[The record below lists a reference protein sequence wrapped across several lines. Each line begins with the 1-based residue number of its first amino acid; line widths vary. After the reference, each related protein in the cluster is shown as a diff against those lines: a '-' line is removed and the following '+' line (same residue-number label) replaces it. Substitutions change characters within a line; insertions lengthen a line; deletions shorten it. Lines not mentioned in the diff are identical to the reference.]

1 MRLGHPAPVTGVI
14 VPELRI
20 DAGMSRRGWSYYSP
34 VLQCA
39 YMSRLN
45 RDNKDGVG
53 TAPPL
58 LTGTLGH
65 DIQAHHH
72 TIEAINTYGS
82 VIVNGE
88 VYDDSSLFMKPE
100 DAVIDHCTVEPA
112 YAPYADKVVTAYQNY
127 KISPPIIDRQ
137 IMVETEL
144 VGVLGKKR
152 GKFGYWLVREDCW
165 DQLEEEVKTLPAE
178 NGESIELTLLKHEGA
193 PQHNKPIFLSR
204 RLDLVTADEA
214 GFATVIDHKHQNNIW
229 SDPNK
234 YNVDMGFTAIWMLA
248 MQKWRG
254 AVKSVDIHGISVNP
268 ASPGKVRVS
277 SLRYSQNRANS
288 LPFLI
293 LQAAKVRASLDAA
306 EAAGYIGREG
316 WPMTGAL
323 EVGGNCISTY
333 KNKEGTSCRYFKH
346 CHEGEELPF

>member
-1 MRLGHPAPVTGVI
+1 MWYSAFVGTTMNKI
-14 VPELRI
+14 RI
-20 DAGMSRRGWSYYSP
+20 DAGKSRRGWSYYSP

-39 YMSRLN
+39 YMARLDM
-45 RDNKDGVG
+45 DNKNGVG

-72 TIEAINTYGS
+72 TIEAINAYGS
-82 VIVNGE
+82 VIVNGQL
-88 VYDDSSLFMKPE
+88 YDDSSIFMSPE
-100 DAVIDHCTVEPA
+100 EAVIDHAEKEPDHE
-112 YAPYADKVVTAYQNY
+112 PFVDKVVTAYQNY
-127 KISPPIIDRQ
+127 KINPPLIDRQ

-144 VGVLGKKR
+144 VGVLGRKR

-165 DQLEEEVKTLPAE
+165 DQLEEEVDTLPAG
-178 NGESIELTLLKHEGA
+178 NGETIKLALMNVEGSRF
-193 PQHNKPIFLSR
+193 HKKPIYLSR
-204 RLDLVTADEA
+204 RLDLVTADNA

-268 ASPGKVRVS
+268 ASPGKVKVTA
-277 SLRYSQNRANS
+277 LRYSQNRANS
-288 LPFLI
+288 LPLLI
-293 LQAAKVRASLDAA
+293 LQAAQTRARLDAA
-306 EAAGYIGREG
+306 ESAGYIGREG

-346 CHEGEELPF
+346 CHHGEELPF